1 MSLEDLR
8 KRKEHAFSQV
18 SIFSQRQG
26 DAERKF
32 ARCRNWQPKICCQYT
47 NPSRNDFI
55 QDGCLRC
62 TILYN
67 QYQVEI
73 WGQLLAN
80 LGELSQSI

>member
-1 MSLEDLR
+1 MSVEYLMR
-8 KRKEHAFSQV
+8 RKEHASSQV
-18 SIFSQRQG
+18 SFFSKRQG
-26 DAERKF
+26 NAERKF

-47 NPSRNDFI
+47 NPSRNDYI
-55 QDGCLRC
+55 QDGCHQC

-67 QYQVEI
+67 RYQVEI